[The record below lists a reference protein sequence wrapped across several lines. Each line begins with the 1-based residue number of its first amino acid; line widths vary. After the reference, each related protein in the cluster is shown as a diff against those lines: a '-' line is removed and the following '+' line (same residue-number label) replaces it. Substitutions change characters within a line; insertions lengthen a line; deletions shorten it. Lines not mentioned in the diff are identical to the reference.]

1 MKNTIQNITSL
12 ISEKKKLYLQEGFEI
27 IGIFGSYAR
36 GNASKFSDVDI
47 AYKLDFDTF
56 DKQFK
61 GGFSKLLRIEE
72 IKDELQKL
80 LHLKVDLISM
90 NSDNAFKILENF
102 SDTDLRGISAVRNY
116 IAHDYDSVDD
126 EIIEDAIRNDLPHI
140 KEQAKKLL

>member
-1 MKNTIQNITSL
+1 MKQTIQNITSL
-12 ISEKKKLYLQEGFEI
+12 ISNKKRQYIQEGFEI

-36 GNASKFSDVDI
+36 GNESKYSDVDI

-72 IKDELQKL
+72 IKEELQKL

-90 NSDNAFKILENF
+90 TSDNVSFRKN
-102 SDTDLRGISAVRNY
+102 
-116 IAHDYDSVDD
+116 
-126 EIIEDAIRNDLPHI
+126 IEKDMLYV
-140 KEQAKKLL
+140 

>member
-12 ISEKKKLYLQEGFEI
+12 ISEKKKQYMLEGFEI

-36 GNASKFSDVDI
+36 GNANKYSDVDI

-80 LHLKVDLISM
+80 LHLKVDLISI
-90 NSDNAFKILENF
+90 NSDNVRFKK
-102 SDTDLRGISAVRNY
+102 R
-116 IAHDYDSVDD
+116 
-126 EIIEDAIRNDLPHI
+126 IEKDMLYV
-140 KEQAKKLL
+140 

>member
-1 MKNTIQNITSL
+1 MKSTIQNITSL
-12 ISEKKKLYLQEGFEI
+12 ISEKKQQYMLEGFEI

-36 GNASKFSDVDI
+36 GNTNKYSDVDI

-90 NSDNAFKILENF
+90 NSDNVRFKK
-102 SDTDLRGISAVRNY
+102 R
-116 IAHDYDSVDD
+116 
-126 EIIEDAIRNDLPHI
+126 IEKDMLYV
-140 KEQAKKLL
+140 

>member
-1 MKNTIQNITSL
+1 MKQTIQNITSL
-12 ISEKKKLYLQEGFEI
+12 ISNKKKQYIQEGFEI

-36 GNASKFSDVDI
+36 GNESKYSDVDI

-72 IKDELQKL
+72 IKEELQKL

-90 NSDNAFKILENF
+90 TSDNVSFRKN
-102 SDTDLRGISAVRNY
+102 
-116 IAHDYDSVDD
+116 
-126 EIIEDAIRNDLPHI
+126 IEKDMLYV
-140 KEQAKKLL
+140 